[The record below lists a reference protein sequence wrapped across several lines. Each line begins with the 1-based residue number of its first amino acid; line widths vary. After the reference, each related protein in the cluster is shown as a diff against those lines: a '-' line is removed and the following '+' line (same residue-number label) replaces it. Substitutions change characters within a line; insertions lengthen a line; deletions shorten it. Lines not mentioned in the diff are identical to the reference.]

1 MAETVRQELLDH
13 GVRHPVID
21 RLVEDHADRL
31 RGRFRGEPL
40 QRSMRCFA
48 HT

>member
-1 MAETVRQELLDH
+1 MAETARQTLLDH

-21 RLVEDHADRL
+21 RLIEDNADRL

-40 QRSMRCFA
+40 ELIDALFRD
-48 HT
+48 T